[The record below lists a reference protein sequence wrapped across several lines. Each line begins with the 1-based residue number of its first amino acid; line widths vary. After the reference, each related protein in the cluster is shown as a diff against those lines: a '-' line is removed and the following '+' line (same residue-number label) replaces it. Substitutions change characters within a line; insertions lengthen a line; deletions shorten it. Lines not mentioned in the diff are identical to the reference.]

1 MSIETDSR
9 LPLEHARGIHFFVI
23 CAVAV
28 TTILYA
34 PAIRTFDI
42 QVFGEFFVK
51 ITGIGAKRFVTI
63 YKAHMPP
70 PLSGVSK

>member
-1 MSIETDSR
+1 
-9 LPLEHARGIHFFVI
+9 
-23 CAVAV
+23 VAV
-28 TTILYA
+28 TAMLYA
-34 PAIRTFDI
+34 PVIRTLDI

-70 PLSGVSK
+70 PS